1 MSTFLSD
8 EVRARLEAARKAAQR
23 KGSRFRVYVGEDS
36 FPVLRL
42 WDTGFA
48 MEAEVAPK
56 LRGFVDLYHGGVH
69 LYQCLILASSDE
81 GDEMQN
87 EFKRKTAATDAPALD
102 YSRDPNAPVAL
113 LPR

>member
-8 EVRARLEAARKAAQR
+8 EVKAGLEAARKAAQR
-23 KGSRFRVYVGEDS
+23 KGSRLRVHVGEDT

-42 WDTGFA
+42 WEIGFA

-56 LRGFVDLYHGGVH
+56 LRGLVDLHHGGVH
-69 LYQCLILASSDE
+69 LYQCLIVASSEE
-81 GDEMQN
+81 GDEMQY